1 LIPAGRIL
9 ELYQVSSRA
18 ERLFLL
24 TFSGPHAAFSIWKG
38 CLVVAIAGIAVAI
51 AGIAIAIA
59 DIAAPAA
66 SVFQPL

>member
-1 LIPAGRIL
+1 MIPAVRIL

-38 CLVVAIAGIAVAI
+38 CLVVTI

-59 DIAAPAA
+59 DIAAPAD

>member
-1 LIPAGRIL
+1 M
-9 ELYQVSSRA
+9 
-18 ERLFLL
+18 FLL

>member
-1 LIPAGRIL
+1 MFFCLISVGRIL
-9 ELYQVSSRA
+9 ELYPVSSRA

-38 CLVVAIAGIAVAI
+38 CLIVAI

-66 SVFQPL
+66 SAFQPL

>member
-1 LIPAGRIL
+1 M
-9 ELYQVSSRA
+9 YQVSSRA

-38 CLVVAIAGIAVAI
+38 CLVVTI